1 MAVTTW
7 NIAPNYDEWGMDSF
21 WDCADWVQWH
31 KLLKAKFGKEKA
43 NAIWNYA
50 YAQGTNLAAH
60 WNCRTSDTVFRKYV
74 AIEGLNPY
82 ENAGI
87 LSPVLKVIGGGV
99 DLISGTGDFLS
110 SFGKNFKYFGYAA
123 LAGTVI
129 YIGLK
134 VYKSKK

>member
-7 NIAPNYDEWGMDSF
+7 DNAPNYDEWGSDSY
-21 WDCADWVQWH
+21 WSCADWVQWH

-50 YAQGTNLAAH
+50 YSEGTQGAAH
-60 WNCRTSDTVFRKYV
+60 WNCRTGDTSFRKYV
-74 AIEGLNPY
+74 TQEGLNPY
-82 ENAGI
+82 ESAGI

-99 DLISGTGDFLS
+99 DLISGTGDFVS
-110 SFGKNFKYFGYAA
+110 VIGKNLKYIAYVA

-134 VYKSKK
+134 VYKSTK